1 MNSFQYLCH
10 FQAKNGDE
18 YFTNCISA
26 KPAIGAVVDAY
37 PTDEDL
43 VQGQNA
49 TTAEIAKLLS
59 PLPQTNNSI
68 YCVGLNYRSHAKEV
82 NVRHLTK
89 KKSIWKC

>member
-10 FQAKNGDE
+10 FHAKNGDE
-18 YFTNCISA
+18 YFTNCILA
-26 KPAIGAVVDAY
+26 KPAIGVVVDTY
-37 PTDEDL
+37 PTYEDL

-49 TTAEIAKLLS
+49 TMVEIVKLLS

-68 YCVGLNYRSHAKEV
+68 YCVRLNYRSHAKEA
-82 NVRHLTK
+82 NVQHLTK